1 MTGDITLY
9 SVGGKIT
16 FGREGFVLHQ
26 IESTPPKILPT
37 GMGSRCVT
45 IRGYILPEG
54 EDEGGRAA
62 SLDVLSRRVMR
73 LVTAAEGFY
82 LEERGRTLHLV
93 AESAPDFSREA
104 PFAEGD
110 AACFTV
116 RALSEEESPYYTES
130 PREITARGM
139 DRKLVF
145 PLIHTPRTVFATLSQ
160 SGVVN
165 LPNPGDVP
173 CGFTAVLEVE
183 KDTVASLTVRLGEKY
198 ITVCHPLSP
207 GESITVCTEPGKKN
221 VYLDGESILS
231 SVDWG
236 STFFSLSPGD
246 NSLEWHTEGDGCP
259 RLHIRFT
266 PLYL

>member
-1 MTGDITLY
+1 MTGDIMIY
-9 SVGGKIT
+9 SAGGKIT
-16 FGREGFVLHQ
+16 FGREGYVLHQ
-26 IESTPPKILPT
+26 IESTPPDILPE
-37 GMGSRCVT
+37 GMGSRSVT

-54 EDEGGRAA
+54 EEESGRLTA
-62 SLDVLSRRVMR
+62 LDALSRRLIR
-73 LVTAAEGFY
+73 LVTAEGGFY
-82 LEERGRTLHLV
+82 LEERGRTLHLA

-110 AACFTV
+110 AACFTI
-116 RALSEEESPYYTES
+116 RALSEENSPYYTES
-130 PREITARGM
+130 PRGITARGM

-173 CGFTAVLEVE
+173 CGFTAVLEAE
-183 KDTVASLTVRLGEKY
+183 KDTVTSLTIRLGEEY
-198 ITVCHPLSP
+198 ITVRHPLSP

-221 VYLDGESILS
+221 VYLGGVSILS

-236 STFFSLSPGD
+236 STFFSLAPGE
-246 NSLEWHTEGDGCP
+246 NPLEWHAEGEGCP
-259 RLHIRFT
+259 RLHVRFT

>member
-16 FGREGFVLHQ
+16 FGREGFVLHE
-26 IESTPPKILPT
+26 IESIPPKILPG

-54 EDEGGRAA
+54 EEEGGRRA
-62 SLDVLSRRVMR
+62 SLDALSRRVMR
-73 LVTAAEGFY
+73 LVTAEGGFY
-82 LEERGRTLHLV
+82 LEERGRTLHLT

-110 AACFTV
+110 AACFTI
-116 RALSEEESPYYTES
+116 RAATQDDFPYYTET
-130 PREITARGM
+130 PRASLARGM
-139 DRKLVF
+139 ERKLIF
-145 PLIHTPRTVFATLSQ
+145 PLSHAPKTVFATLSQ
-160 SGVVN
+160 SGVVI

-183 KDTVASLTVRLGEKY
+183 KDPVTSLTLRLGGDH
-198 ITVCHPLSP
+198 ITVRHPLAP

-221 VYLDGESILS
+221 VSCGSESILS
-231 SVDWG
+231 SVDWD
-236 STFFSLSPGD
+236 STFFALAPGE
-246 NSLEWHTEGDGCP
+246 NPLEWHAEGDGCP
-259 RLHIRFT
+259 RLTLRFT